1 MRAYCAIRPQPHYR
15 REAFHAGLKAAG
27 YDVRTGVPGNPGD
40 CQVLVIWNRYDINHQ
55 LALMVEKAGGVVLVA
70 ENGYLNAGGG
80 TPKFDVHEGV
90 ESGHYYALAKGGH
103 NGSGTWPDRAGG
115 HWIAETET
123 YGARWRA
130 LGIEL
135 KAWRTAGKHILVCPN
150 RSFGRPDLIM
160 PPNWAA
166 DVERRLKSATKREVR
181 VRPHPGNDRPAR
193 PLEADLEGAHAVV
206 IWSSSAGVH
215 ALVHGIQVVCEGPA
229 FILKGACARSVRDID
244 LLCLGEREPHF
255 ERLAW
260 AQWTVDEIA
269 SGEPFRRL
277 LA

>member
-1 MRAYCAIRPQPHYR
+1 
-15 REAFHAGLKAAG
+15 
-27 YDVRTGVPGNPGD
+27 
-40 CQVLVIWNRYDINHQ
+40 VIWNRYAEMHQ
-55 LALMVEKAGGVVLVA
+55 HALMVEAAGGRVVVA

-90 ESGHYYALAKGGH
+90 QPGHYYALAIGGH
-103 NGSGTWPDRAGG
+103 NGSGTWPNRKSGN
-115 HWIAETET
+115 WIDETET

-130 LGIEL
+130 LGVQL
-135 KAWRTAGKHILVCPN
+135 KRYREQGGHILVCPN

-160 PPNWAA
+160 PPGWPDQVA
-166 DVERRLKSATKREVR
+166 RRLKARTQREVR
-181 VRPHPGNDRPAR
+181 VRPHPGNDRPKR

-215 ALVHGIQVVCEGPA
+215 ALVAGVQVICEGPA
-229 FILKGACARSVRDID
+229 FILKGCCPGRVEDVD
-244 LLCLGEREPHF
+244 LHNFAEREPHF